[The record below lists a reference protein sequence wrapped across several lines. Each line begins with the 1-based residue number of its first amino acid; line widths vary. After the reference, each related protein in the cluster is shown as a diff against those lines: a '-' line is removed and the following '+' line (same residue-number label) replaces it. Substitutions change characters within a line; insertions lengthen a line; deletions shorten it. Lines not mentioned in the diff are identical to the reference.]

1 VPLVSTLDPEGAS
14 VLLLLDIHSPVPL
27 VEETNLLGLALSR
40 LDVHGNGES
49 VGKRGVETVEGELSI
64 VDRSPARERNR
75 VFLAVLESSVAD
87 EFSVD
92 AAITGVVNILAQV
105 SIPIIISA
113 ESRPTS

>member
-1 VPLVSTLDPEGAS
+1 VALVSTLDPERAS
-14 VLLLLDIHSPVPL
+14 VLLLLDIHSPVTL
-27 VEETNLLGLALSR
+27 VEEANLLGLALSR
-40 LDVHGNGES
+40 LDVHRNRES
-49 VGKRGVETVEGELSI
+49 VGERVIEAVEGELSI
-64 VDRSPARERNR
+64 VDRSPARQRNR

-92 AAITGVVNILAQV
+92 AAITGVVNILVQV